1 MVEIDLNDITVSFKK
16 NINKVYTEFI
26 GSINNII
33 EGKEKNILD
42 LRKDIEKY
50 SQQANKLS
58 KQCKTL
64 TEECE
69 NFQKVSI
76 MKNLNKQL
84 FEKNNTIQ
92 ILEKKILNLEKKNI
106 KMDIKV
112 DSVVVETDNNEITIV
127 DETDNTESSS
137 VVDKTD
143 NNEITIVD
151 ETDNTESS
159 SVDKNDNNE
168 SSSVDETVNNESS
181 SVDKNDNNESSS
193 VDKTDNNESSSVV
206 DDSSEGNEE
215 EVEIYE
221 KKLKSPITKKMTS
234 YYISDDTNK
243 DIYEK
248 LANDE
253 IGECVGRL
261 VGKNNRPFFFSN

>member
-137 VVDKTD
+137 V
-143 NNEITIVD
+143 
-151 ETDNTESS
+151 
-159 SVDKNDNNE
+159 DKNDNNE

>member
-1 MVEIDLNDITVSFKK
+1 MDEIDLDDITVSFKK
-16 NINKVYTEFI
+16 NINKIYTEFI
-26 GSINNII
+26 SSINNII

-42 LRKDIEKY
+42 LREDIVKY

-84 FEKNNTIQ
+84 FEKNNTIK
-92 ILEKKILNLEKKNI
+92 ILEKKIVNLEKKNI

-112 DSVVVETDNNEITIV
+112 DSVVDKNGNNESTIV

-137 VVDKTD
+137 VVD
-143 NNEITIVD
+143 

-159 SVDKNDNNE
+159 SVVDETDNTESNSVVDETESTE
-168 SSSVDETVNNESS
+168 SSSVVDETDNTESN
-181 SVDKNDNNESSS
+181 SV
-193 VDKTDNNESSSVV
+193 VDETDNTESSSVV

-234 YYISDDTNK
+234 YYISDDANK

-248 LANDE
+248 LVNDE

-261 VGKNNRPFFFSN
+261 VGKNNRPFFFK